1 MAGKRIR
8 WELTVTFK
16 KDSQFSPDSGKD
28 LRPVFAFL
36 PERVKRPRPVGKPAG
51 VSAFHVAGNFV
62 VVNFEGAVAVGETR
76 KFVFESE
83 P

>member
-1 MAGKRIR
+1 MAGGKIR
-8 WELTVTFK
+8 WELTVTFR
-16 KDSQFSPDSGKD
+16 KDSNFSPDSGKD

-36 PERVKRPRPVGKPAG
+36 PERIKRPMPSGKASG
-51 VSAFHVAGNFV
+51 VSAFHVASNFV
-62 VVNFEGAVAVGETR
+62 IVHFEGEVAAGQTR